1 MNKIVLDTSIYI
13 PLLRN
18 GKRPGNIID
27 SAASLIYLSVVVAQE
42 LYAGAVDQYTIRA
55 LDELYNVFAR
65 NDRLIIPSSEDWRVC
80 GSVLS
85 QIGRKHG
92 FESIKKGRL
101 VNDGLIA
108 LSCKNA
114 GATLLTLNHKDFQII
129 HEFVKFK
136 FLGI

>member
-1 MNKIVLDTSIYI
+1 MNRIVFDTSIYI
-13 PLLRN
+13 PLLRS
-18 GKRPGNIID
+18 GKRPGSIID
-27 SAASLIYLSVVVAQE
+27 SAASLLYLSAVVAQE
-42 LYAGAVDQYTIRA
+42 LYAGAIDQYTIRA
-55 LDELYNVFAR
+55 LDELYEVFAR
-65 NDRLIIPSSEDWRVC
+65 NDRLIAPSAEDWKVC

-85 QIGRKHG
+85 QVGRKHG

-101 VNDGLIA
+101 VNDVLIA

-114 GATLLTLNHKDFQII
+114 GATLLTSNHKDFQII